1 MTIRYGRADIAE
13 LSRRLRRQLAGKPKG
28 PPPPESERLDAFVY
42 PTGWNAFGE
51 PVRWELTSIAEHHAA
66 GDVTVKG
73 ATIEQ
78 CKRRALGAILDGL
91 VRTYKLS
98 GEDARAKARD
108 AVVCVTEL
116 PRRPEV

>member
-1 MTIRYGRADIAE
+1 MIRYGRGDIAE
-13 LSRRLRRQLAGKPKG
+13 LSRKLRKQLADKPKG
-28 PPPPESERLDAFVY
+28 PPLEGERMDAFVY
-42 PTGWNAFGE
+42 PIGWNAYGD
-51 PVRWELTSIAEHHAA
+51 PVRWELTSIKEHHAA
-66 GDVTVKG
+66 GDVTVSG
-73 ATIEQ
+73 ASIEQ

-98 GEDARAKARD
+98 GEDARAKARG